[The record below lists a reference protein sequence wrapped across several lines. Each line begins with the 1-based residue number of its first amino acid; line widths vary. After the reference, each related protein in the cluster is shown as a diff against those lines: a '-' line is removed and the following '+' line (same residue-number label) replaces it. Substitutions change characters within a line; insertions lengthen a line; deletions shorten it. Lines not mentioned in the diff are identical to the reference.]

1 MNSPSLQSQREK
13 ILRKARKF
21 FRRFFM
27 AMGILFCVLAV
38 FAAIA
43 AARLSPSIPN
53 KILLTYTFTPA
64 LGQTEARPAL
74 SGPLL
79 RAPVILEDVTR
90 AIHAAAA
97 DSRVRGFA
105 AKIDGLNLSPA
116 QVQELRDAIL
126 KFRNAG
132 KFAYVYADTYGGMGE
147 GMGAYYLAA
156 AFDAIWLQPVGMVAV
171 NGMAAQIPFAR
182 DLLDKIG
189 AEADFS
195 HKGKYKSAP
204 ESLTSNRIGAANREM
219 MTSIVGDLSAQMFSD
234 IAKDRGFN
242 LHALMGMR
250 DQSPFGEKQALEL
263 KLVDQIGY
271 ADEMKD
277 AAEKKA
283 GLSAEESTVNLAQYI
298 EERRSA
304 ELRTAGS
311 SDKKIALVYGT
322 GEIVPTEGAGG
333 AFGDGGMSAA
343 KISEAFESVLK
354 DDAVAAVVFRIDSP
368 GGSPAAAETIRRVV
382 MRAQKSGKPVV
393 VSMSGY
399 AASGGYWIA
408 APADKIVAQP
418 GSLTGSI
425 GVFGGKIVLAKL
437 WDKIGL
443 HWDTI
448 AEGSN
453 ATMWS
458 ANSKFSSQERARFDS
473 LLDGTY
479 ESFLQRVMEG
489 RKMTREQAAAVAE
502 GRVFTGRQAKENG
515 LVDMLG
521 GLDDAAAEA
530 RKLAGLDGRKAAP
543 LVSYP
548 PEKSRL
554 ELLSAFL
561 VGEEQAIMP
570 FTIDVRMPDV
580 AGAWQSRLRAAP
592 VTVR

>member
-1 MNSPSLQSQREK
+1 MNSPSLQSKSEK
-13 ILRKARKF
+13 ISRRARKF
-21 FRRFFM
+21 FRRFFV
-27 AMGILFCVLAV
+27 AMGILFCVLVV
-38 FAAIA
+38 FAAFA

-53 KILLTYTFTPA
+53 KILLTYTFTPD
-64 LGQTEARPAL
+64 LGQTETRPAL

-79 RAPVILEDVTR
+79 RAPVILEDVTK
-90 AIHAAAA
+90 AINAATT

-105 AKIDGLNLSPA
+105 ARIDGLNLSPA
-116 QVQELRDAIL
+116 QVQELRDAVL

-171 NGMAAQIPFAR
+171 NGMAAQVPFAR

-204 ESLTSNRIGAANREM
+204 ESLTANKMGDANREM
-219 MTSIVGDLSAQMFSD
+219 MTAIVGDLSAQMFSD

-242 LHALMGMR
+242 LHSLMALR

-283 GLSAEESTVNLAQYI
+283 GLTAEESTVSLSQYI

-304 ELRTAGS
+304 ELKAATS

-333 AFGDGGMSAA
+333 AFGDGGMSAS
-343 KISEAFESVLK
+343 KISEAFESVLQ
-354 DDAVAAVVFRIDSP
+354 DDTVAAVVFRIDSP

-382 MRAQKSGKPVV
+382 MRTQKSGKPVV
-393 VSMSGY
+393 VSMGGY

-418 GSLTGSI
+418 GTLTGSI
-425 GVFGGKIVLAKL
+425 GVFGGKIVLQKL

-448 AEGSN
+448 AEGKN

-458 ANSKFSSQERARFDS
+458 ANSRFSPAERAKFES
-473 LLDGTY
+473 LLEGTY

-489 RKMTREQAAAVAE
+489 RKMTREQAIAVAE

-521 GLDDAAAEA
+521 GLDAAAAEA
-530 RKLAGLDGRKAAP
+530 RKLAGLDGKKAVP

-561 VGEEQAIMP
+561 VGDEQAIMP
-570 FTIDVRMPDV
+570 FTIDVRMPDI

-592 VTVR
+592 ITVR

>member
-1 MNSPSLQSQREK
+1 MNGTSLQSKREK
-13 ILRKARKF
+13 ISRKARKF

-38 FAAIA
+38 IA
-43 AARLSPSIPN
+43 GIAVARLTPSIPN
-53 KILLTYTFTPA
+53 KILLTYTFTPE
-64 LGQTEARPAL
+64 LGQTETRPAL

-79 RAPVILEDVTR
+79 RAPVILEDVTK
-90 AIHAAAA
+90 AINAAAA
-97 DSRVRGFA
+97 DSRVKGFA
-105 AKIDGLNLSPA
+105 AKIDGINLNPA
-116 QVQELRDAIL
+116 QLQELRDAVL

-132 KFAYVYADTYGGMGE
+132 KFAHVYADSYGGMGE

-156 AFDAIWLQPVGMVAV
+156 AFDTIWLQPVGMVAV

-204 ESLTSNRIGAANREM
+204 ESLTANKIGDANREM
-219 MTSIVGDLSAQMFSD
+219 MTAIIGDLSSQMLGD

-242 LHALMGMR
+242 LHSLTALR
-250 DQSPFGEKQALEL
+250 DQSPFDEKQALEL

-277 AAEKKA
+277 IAEKKA
-283 GLSAEESTVNLAQYI
+283 ELTDEEAPVNLAQYI
-298 EERRSA
+298 EERRGVETRA
-304 ELRTAGS
+304 AGS
-311 SDKKIALVYGT
+311 ADKKIALVYGV

-333 AFGDGGMSAA
+333 GFGDGGMSAS
-343 KISEAFESVLK
+343 KISEAFESVIN

-368 GGSPAAAETIRRVV
+368 GGSPSAAETIRRVV
-382 MRAQKSGKPVV
+382 MRTQKSGKPVV
-393 VSMSGY
+393 VSMGGY

-418 GSLTGSI
+418 GTMTGSI
-425 GVFGGKIVLAKL
+425 GVFGGKIVLEKL

-448 AEGSN
+448 AEGKN

-458 ANSKFSSQERARFDS
+458 ANKKFSPAERAKFES

-489 RKMTREQAAAVAE
+489 RKMTQEQAAAVAE
-502 GRVFTGRQAKENG
+502 GRVFTGQQAKENG

-521 GLDDAAAEA
+521 GLDVAVAEA
-530 RKLAGLDGRKAAP
+530 RKLAKIDDKTVAP

-554 ELLSAFL
+554 ELLTSFL
-561 VGEEQAIMP
+561 VGEEQVMMP
-570 FTIDVRMPDV
+570 LTIDVRIPDV
-580 AGAWQSRLRAAP
+580 VRALQSQLHAAP